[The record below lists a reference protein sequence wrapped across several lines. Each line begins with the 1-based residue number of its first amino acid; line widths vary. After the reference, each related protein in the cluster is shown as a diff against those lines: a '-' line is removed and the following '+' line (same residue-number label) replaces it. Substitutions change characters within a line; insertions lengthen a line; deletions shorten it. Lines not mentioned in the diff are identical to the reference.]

1 MRHTIPQR
9 EKYGSQT
16 RTSVRAARKLSPAHV
31 FSIGFLAII
40 LTGALLLMLPIAT
53 NDGSVTSFADTLF
66 TAVSATCVTGLIVVD
81 TGIHWS
87 LFGQTVILLMIQ
99 IGGLGF
105 MSFALLLLGAMGR
118 QVSPRVKSL
127 AAQAFGIESMGE
139 TKLIVQR
146 VFVGTM
152 VIEGIGALLLMLRT
166 IPMLG
171 LGHGIYAG
179 IFLSVSAFCNA
190 GFDPLGG
197 RITGA
202 FSSLVELGCDPLLL
216 IVLGMLIL
224 LGGAGFLVWN
234 DIWERIVHH
243 RRMHVYSR
251 FVLTVTLTSLLI
263 STVLLAVFEWNNPE
277 TIAALSPWEKLLHA
291 WFQAVTPRTAGFDA
305 IGQAAMRDTSKA
317 LSMIIMF
324 IGGASGS
331 TAGGAKVSTVGVMLC
346 AVWAT
351 LRGKRDIQVMRRT
364 IKADAVRQ
372 AMCILFF
379 ILFSVFLTAFFIA
392 AYDGVTMEAALYECF
407 SAFCTVGLTLGIT
420 PGLSLVSR
428 MLLVFAMYLG
438 RVGVLTLS
446 YVLLHRNQE
455 EDAIRY
461 PEAKI
466 LLG

>member
-1 MRHTIPQR
+1 MIRNAETTQKPRQ
-9 EKYGSQT
+9 
-16 RTSVRAARKLSPAHV
+16 ARRLSPAHI
-31 FSIGFLAII
+31 FSLGFFAII
-40 LTGALLLMLPIAT
+40 LCGALLLMLPIAT
-53 NDGSVTSFADTLF
+53 NDGSVTPFPDTLF

-105 MSFALLLLGAMGR
+105 MSFALLLLGALGR

-127 AAQAFGIESMGE
+127 AAQAFGIESMSE
-139 TKLIVQR
+139 TKQIVRR
-146 VFVGTM
+146 VFIGTM
-152 VIEGIGALLLMLRT
+152 LIEGIGAILLCLRT
-166 IPMLG
+166 VPMLG
-171 LGHGIYAG
+171 VGRGIYTG

-197 RITGA
+197 HVTSA
-202 FSSLVELGCDPLLL
+202 FSSLVELETDPLLL
-216 IVLGMLIL
+216 TVLGMLIL

-234 DIWERIVHH
+234 DIWEWLLH
-243 RRMHVYSR
+243 RRRMCMYAK
-251 FVLTVTLTSLLI
+251 FVLSVTLTSLFI
-263 STVLLAVFEWNNPE
+263 STVLLAVFEWNNPD
-277 TIAALSPWEKLLHA
+277 TVAAMEPWEKLLHA

-305 IGQAAMRDTSKA
+305 IGQAAMTDTAKT

-331 TAGGAKVSTVGVMLC
+331 TAGGAKVSTVGVMLA

-364 IKADAVRQ
+364 IPHDAVRQ

-379 ILFSVFLTAFFIA
+379 ILFSVFLFAFFIA
-392 AYDGVTMEAALYECF
+392 AYDGVTMEEALYECF

-428 MLLVFAMYLG
+428 MMLAFAMYLG
-438 RVGVLTLS
+438 RVGILTLS
-446 YVLLHRNQE
+446 YVLLHRDKS